1 MDMCEL
7 DEQVDNE
14 LFEERA
20 KFVKSILKEKC
31 LEMDA
36 LTKKIDALTE
46 RLDEAEEDYNKLLTM
61 TVDDV
66 YDKYV
71 PTKYSSKDAEVSL
84 EFKYNK
90 EIQLQVYKYYNQSPI
105 DVGNRLHNLF
115 YHHMA
120 TSNTGNIR

>member
-1 MDMCEL
+1 MDMYEL

-31 LEMDA
+31 LEME
-36 LTKKIDALTE
+36 LLSKKIDVLTD
-46 RLDEAEEDYNKLLTM
+46 RLEAAEEDYEKLLTM

-84 EFKYNK
+84 EFDYNK
-90 EIQLQVYKYYNQSPI
+90 AIQPQVYKYYNQSPI

-120 TSNTGNIR
+120 TSNTGNF